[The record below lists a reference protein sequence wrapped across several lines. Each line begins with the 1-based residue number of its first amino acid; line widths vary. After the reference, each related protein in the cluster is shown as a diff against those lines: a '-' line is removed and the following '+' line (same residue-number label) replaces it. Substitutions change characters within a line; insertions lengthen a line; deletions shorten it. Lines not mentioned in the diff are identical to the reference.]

1 MLPFHSASIC
11 CWHFMMPY
19 RSLFLSSSHGY
30 KCFSLEDSI
39 FTSCI
44 KDYCINVVRFCIFS
58 LYTPKLR
65 THRWKQHFAKKNCK
79 DNLFPSLPTNSWD
92 EIMYNTGMKLI
103 WISFW
108 TFLHSTSCDF
118 LYYYLYYCLDSITV
132 AFQQYFL

>member
-19 RSLFLSSSHGY
+19 RSLFLSNSHGY

-65 THRWKQHFAKKNCK
+65 THRWKQHFAKKIARTIYFHHC
-79 DNLFPSLPTNSWD
+79 LPTVG
-92 EIMYNTGMKLI
+92 TK
-103 WISFW
+103 
-108 TFLHSTSCDF
+108 SCTTLEWNWYELVF
-118 LYYYLYYCLDSITV
+118 EHFYTQPHVIFYTTNSITV